1 MGRIP
6 SHAACRQHG
15 KMPSAWKIVHHEQKY
30 MLLGSRGLYAY
41 MILVSV
47 YIKRAILGHY
57 SINTYNRKNLKLYY
71 ISIVYF
77 LMQQ

>member
-1 MGRIP
+1 
-6 SHAACRQHG
+6 
-15 KMPSAWKIVHHEQKY
+15 
-30 MLLGSRGLYAY
+30 